1 MKKCY
6 RIILSLIILSLF
18 TACKHSADTPSF
30 YQGQATLLQ
39 LEGIVLNVPTNSEL
53 ELALFALDKQNK
65 PIQLLAVE
73 SYQGNGNAL
82 TFNMAFQPHQTTN
95 KSAIHAIIHA
105 IELRG
110 RVTQAGRLV
119 GHLAPW
125 YKQQLTDQDLK
136 GIILELTP

>member
-6 RIILSLIILSLF
+6 EIILPLIILSLF
-18 TACKHSADTPSF
+18 TACKHSAYTPAF

-39 LEGIVLNVPTNSEL
+39 LEGIVLNVPANSEL

-95 KSAIHAIIHA
+95 KSAIHAI
-105 IELRG
+105 ELRG

-119 GHLAPW
+119 GYLAPW